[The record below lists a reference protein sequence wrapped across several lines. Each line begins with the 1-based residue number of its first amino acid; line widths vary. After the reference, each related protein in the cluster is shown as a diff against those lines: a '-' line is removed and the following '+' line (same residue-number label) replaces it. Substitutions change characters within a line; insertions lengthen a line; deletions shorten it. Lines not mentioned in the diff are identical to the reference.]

1 MDATAISTYVM
12 VNNMDVNALSNYVR
26 VVNIDVNSN
35 NMISKVRK
43 RYIFII

>member
-35 NMISKVRK
+35 NMIS
-43 RYIFII
+43 